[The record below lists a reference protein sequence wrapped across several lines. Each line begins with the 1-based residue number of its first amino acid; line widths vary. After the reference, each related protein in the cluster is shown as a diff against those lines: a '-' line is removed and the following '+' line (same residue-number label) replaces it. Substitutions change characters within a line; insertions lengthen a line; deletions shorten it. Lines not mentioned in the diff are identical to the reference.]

1 MGTIE
6 EVKKIQ
12 AEMDHRQQVENEAAR
27 LISEC
32 RLEEAVALLDSIA

>member
-12 AEMDHRQQVENEAAR
+12 AEMDHRQQSLYMTENLSMYHR
-27 LISEC
+27 Y
-32 RLEEAVALLDSIA
+32 